1 MVSQRGI
8 TLLRESSIFI
18 IALAFY
24 IQAYS
29 MWNTGKTQVNPIAFI
44 TYAIGSLALIIELYN
59 IKDPVFWIEIFGLIG
74 VLLVIYFY
82 YR

>member
-8 TLLRESSIFI
+8 DYLREASIFVI
-18 IALAFY
+18 GLAFY

-29 MWNTGKTQVNPIAFI
+29 MWKNGDKRVNPWAFI
-44 TYAIGSLALIIELYN
+44 AYAVGSLALIIELYN
-59 IKDPVFWIEIFGLIG
+59 IKDPVYWLEVFGFIG
-74 VLLVIYFY
+74 TIAVIYLY